1 MLTWQCEAF
10 QATPESEEG
19 KSGIADSPP
28 PTLLAGEASLVS
40 LKLQLK
46 SETQSMVHRKKG

>member
-1 MLTWQCEAF
+1 MVTWQGEAF
-10 QATPESEEG
+10 QASEEG

-28 PTLLAGEASLVS
+28 ATLLAAEVSLAS

-46 SETQSMVHRKKG
+46 SETQSVVHRKKG

>member
-1 MLTWQCEAF
+1 MVTWQCEAF

-46 SETQSMVHRKKG
+46 SETQSMVHRTKG

>member
-1 MLTWQCEAF
+1 MVTWQGEAL

-28 PTLLAGEASLVS
+28 PTLLAGEVSLVS

-46 SETQSMVHRKKG
+46 PETQSVVHGKKG